1 MYANYFLSRLENLAW
16 ATAQVHCYCSSTN
29 DEKTTES
36 TANKSVV
43 KAAIVTADTA
53 LNTQQGQGNVVL
65 ETKPKILFC
74 DLRLSPGETR
84 SCRSHSHQAHL
95 YGCIHIKMKS
105 IDFLCFSK
113 RSFQGNSSNVRST
126 DVSRY

>member
-1 MYANYFLSRLENLAW
+1 MENLAW
-16 ATAQVHCYCSSTN
+16 ATAQIHCYCSSAN
-29 DEKTTES
+29 DEKPNEATTS
-36 TANKSVV
+36 KNVV

-84 SCRSHSHQAHL
+84 SCKTKKKQDIAQCKYS
-95 YGCIHIKMKS
+95 IKKFS
-105 IDFLCFSK
+105 LID
-113 RSFQGNSSNVRST
+113 RSFQRNTTNVWST
-126 DVSRY
+126 NVSRYKHSLFL

>member
-1 MYANYFLSRLENLAW
+1 MAW
-16 ATAQVHCYCSSTN
+16 ATAQVHCYCSSAN
-29 DEKTTES
+29 DEKTGES
-36 TANKSVV
+36 IANVV

-84 SCRSHSHQAHL
+84 SCKSLCILMAYLTQFPNNLFHQIA
-95 YGCIHIKMKS
+95 
-105 IDFLCFSK
+105 
-113 RSFQGNSSNVRST
+113 Q
-126 DVSRY
+126 